1 MSQYIS
7 LSIRSFNGDMAMLE
21 YFICLTLKTTSMI
34 KRILPPKWLLN
45 SNFLYFTAKITII
58 VLRKRFKVIP
68 DKEHPYASRSEICS
82 LSQMTSLTPKQI
94 KKWLSKKAP
103 SESSIPYLRLHDAT

>member
-1 MSQYIS
+1 MPYAQDYVNDKENITAQVATEFKFPVFYGQNYDYSFTKKIQS
-7 LSIRSFNGDMAMLE
+7 NSRQRKFNERTLSI
-21 YFICLTLKTTSMI
+21 
-34 KRILPPKWLLN
+34 LN
-45 SNFLYFTAKITII
+45 NFFFQRL
-58 VLRKRFKVIP
+58 
-68 DKEHPYASRSEICS
+68 EHPYASRSEICS